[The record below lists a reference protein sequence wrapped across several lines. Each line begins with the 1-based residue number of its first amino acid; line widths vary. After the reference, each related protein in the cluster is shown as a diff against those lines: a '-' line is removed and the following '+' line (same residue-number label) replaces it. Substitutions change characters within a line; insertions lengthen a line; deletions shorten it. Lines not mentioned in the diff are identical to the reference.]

1 MESEPHI
8 LVVDDDRGIRDL
20 LSRYLRKNGLRVV
33 VAANGRE
40 MESRLSESKIDLVVL
55 DRVMPG
61 ENGLTLCRDLRN
73 HSRVPI
79 IMLTLLGADTDRIL
93 GLQMGADDYVQKPFN
108 PEELLARIRAVLRR
122 ANDLPLQ
129 AVLEKDAVLRFAGW
143 TLDLGRRRLIT
154 PSGATVALTDGEFDL
169 LVAFAEHPQVILS
182 RDQLLD
188 LARGR
193 AAAAFDRGIDM
204 QITRLRRKIEADPAE
219 PEFIKTIRNKGYVF
233 TPEVSEQAHV

>member
-1 MESEPHI
+1 
-8 LVVDDDRGIRDL
+8 
-20 LSRYLRKNGLRVV
+20 
-33 VAANGRE
+33 
-40 MESRLSESKIDLVVL
+40 
-55 DRVMPG
+55 
-61 ENGLTLCRDLRN
+61 
-73 HSRVPI
+73 
-79 IMLTLLGADTDRIL
+79 
-93 GLQMGADDYVQKPFN
+93 
-108 PEELLARIRAVLRR
+108 VLRR

>member
-1 MESEPHI
+1 METEPHI

-20 LSRYLRKNGLRVV
+20 LSRYLRKNGLRVD

-40 MESRLSESKIDLVVL
+40 MKSRLSEFKIDLVVL

-61 ENGLTLCRDLRN
+61 EDGLTLCRDLRN

-79 IMLTLLGADTDRIL
+79 IMLTLLGAEVDRIS

-108 PEELLARIRAVLRR
+108 PDELLARIRAVLRR

-129 AVLEKDAVLRFAGW
+129 AALQKDAVLRFAGW
-143 TLDLGRRRLIT
+143 TLDRGRRRLIM
-154 PSGATVALTDGEFDL
+154 PAGAAVALTDGEFDL

-233 TPEVSEQAHV
+233 TPEVSE